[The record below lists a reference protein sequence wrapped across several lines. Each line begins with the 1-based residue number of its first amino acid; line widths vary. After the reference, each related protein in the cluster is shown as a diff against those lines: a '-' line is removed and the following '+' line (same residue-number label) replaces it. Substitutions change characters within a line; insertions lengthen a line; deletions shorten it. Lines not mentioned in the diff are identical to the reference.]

1 MRRTKIIAT
10 IGPATEEKNQIER
23 LVEAGMNIARLN
35 FSHGTEAQFK
45 KIVKNIREVEKESG
59 KIITIMQDLQGPKIR
74 LGLVPDNYTVRA
86 GDKVVFSTKP
96 DEKGTVHLPYPALPK
111 VVRKGQ
117 MLLIEDGIIRTK
129 VLFIKDHHVC
139 VKVIAGGTLKSK
151 KGVNIPDSKLP
162 AALALNAKDKKD
174 LSFGIKLGV
183 DAVAASFVESAAD
196 ILRVKKEITKR
207 TERKI
212 PVIAKIERK
221 DALVNL
227 KEIIDAADGIMVARG
242 DLGIETKAERVPV
255 EQKRMVALA
264 RKMGKPS
271 IVATQVL
278 QSMVTSPVATRAEV
292 SDAATAI
299 FDHADAFMLSNETA
313 VGAYPIKAVATLAKV
328 AHETEE
334 AIFSYEELS
343 PALSSNADLEAIAL
357 NACIMAEES
366 AAKFIVIL
374 THEGFTA
381 REILKHRPKT
391 PVIVITDLLRT
402 AKYLNFFWGIEKL
415 FVEEGSFSSEKAA
428 ALLKK
433 NKLIKKDDEIVV
445 VKISDSKRSLE
456 VVRI

>member
-10 IGPATEEKNQIER
+10 IGPATEDKNQIER
-23 LVEAGMNIARLN
+23 LVLAGMNIARMN

-45 KIVKNIREVEKESG
+45 KIVTNIRQVEKESG

-74 LGLVPDNYTVRA
+74 LGIVPENY
-86 GDKVVFSTKP
+86 KVSKNDIVTFSTKAG
-96 DEKGTVHLPYPALPK
+96 EKGTIHLPYSALPK

-129 VLFIKDHHVC
+129 VTSIKGHHVT
-139 VKVIAGGTLKSK
+139 VKVIAGGILKSK

-162 AALALNAKDKKD
+162 GALALSPKDKKD
-174 LSFGIKLGV
+174 LSFGIKIGV
-183 DAVAASFVESAAD
+183 DAVAASFVESADD
-196 ILRVKKEITKR
+196 ILRVKKEIAKR

-221 DALVNL
+221 DALVNI
-227 KEIIDAADGIMVARG
+227 KEIINAADGIMVARG

-264 RKMGKPS
+264 RRMGKPS
-271 IVATQVL
+271 IIATQIL
-278 QSMVTSPVATRAEV
+278 QSMVTSPIATRAEV

-313 VGAYPIKAVATLAKV
+313 VGAYPIKAVSTLAKV

-343 PALSSNADLEAIAL
+343 PALSNNTDVEAIAL
-357 NACIMAEES
+357 NACVMAEES
-366 AAKFIVIL
+366 DAKFIVVL
-374 THEGFTA
+374 TREGFTA
-381 REILKHRPKT
+381 REVLKHRPKT
-391 PVIVITDLLRT
+391 PVIVITELLRT

-415 FVEEGSFSSEKAA
+415 LIEEGTLSAEKVAN
-428 ALLKK
+428 LLK
-433 NKLIKKDDEIVV
+433 NKRLLKKDDEIVV
-445 VKISDSKRSLE
+445 VKISNSKRSLE
-456 VVRI
+456 VVKI